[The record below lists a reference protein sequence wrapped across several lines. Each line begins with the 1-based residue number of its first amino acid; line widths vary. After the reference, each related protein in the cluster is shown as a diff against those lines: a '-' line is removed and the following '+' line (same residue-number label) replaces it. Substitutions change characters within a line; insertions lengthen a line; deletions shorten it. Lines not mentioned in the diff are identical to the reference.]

1 MQGDVALFQDKHR
14 IESARLSG
22 WDYSSPGAYFVTLCT
37 KGMLNWFG
45 DVVDGTMQLSPVGE
59 IVADEW
65 GRTEQIRPSV
75 SLDQWVVMPNHLHGI
90 VVIQETRRVETHR
103 RSKASVETHRD
114 ASLQEPKRN
123 EFGPQRNNL
132 ASIIRGFFA
141 TGESASGGK
150 SASTKRI
157 HAIGHQGFYWQPR
170 FYDHIIR
177 NEKSFNKIREY
188 ISNNVMQWEFDRN
201 RPP

>member
-1 MQGDVALFQDKHR
+1 
-14 IESARLSG
+14 
-22 WDYSSPGAYFVTLCT
+22 
-37 KGMLNWFG
+37 
-45 DVVDGTMQLSPVGE
+45 MQLSPVGE

-114 ASLQEPKRN
+114 ASLQEPTRDK
-123 EFGPQRNNL
+123 FGLQRNNL
-132 ASIIRGFFA
+132 ASIIRGF
-141 TGESASGGK
+141 K
-150 SASTKRI
+150 SASAKRI
-157 HAIGHQGFYWQPR
+157 RIAGYQEFGWQPR
-170 FYDHIIR
+170 YYDHIIR

-201 RPP
+201 RPPGLTDGL